1 MEKLQKLQLMDK
13 ILRELDDL
21 KNSQTAILKKISQI
35 EVDNISLGDALLE
48 SKLPDLH
55 EEIDSSVEII
65 TGLSEEFLTK
75 RDKFFSDNNLGASQD
90 PTAK

>member
-1 MEKLQKLQLMDK
+1 MDKLQKLQLMDK

-21 KNSQTAILKKISQI
+21 KSSQTAVLKKISQI
-35 EVDNISLGDALLE
+35 EVDNITLGNKLLE

-55 EEIDSSVEII
+55 EEIDSSVEIV
-65 TGLSEEFLTK
+65 TGLSEEFLVQ
-75 RDKFFSDNNLGASQD
+75 RDKFFSDNNLAASQD